1 MNPVNLALRFS
12 LEVVALGALGWWA
25 WAQTES
31 WWRAP
36 LAVGVVLLTA
46 TLWGTFAVAD
56 DPSRGGSGLVQV
68 PGIARLV
75 LELLV
80 SGSAAYALNALGR
93 PTLAIVFLAFVVV
106 HYAWS
111 YERVA
116 WLIRQ

>member
-1 MNPVNLALRFS
+1 MNPINLALRFL

-31 WWRAP
+31 WWRTP
-36 LAVGVVLLTA
+36 LAIAVVLLTA
-46 TLWGTFAVAD
+46 VLWGTFAVPN

-68 PGIARLV
+68 PGLARLA
-75 LELLV
+75 LELLIF
-80 SGSAAYALNALGR
+80 GAAAFALKGLGW
-93 PTLAIVFLAFVVV
+93 PTLATAFTILVLL

-116 WLIRQ
+116 WLVKQ